1 MDAVNLIER
10 CRAGEAEA
18 VRDFVQQYENRV
30 YYLALSMLHNT
41 EDAGEATQDALL
53 AAIEG
58 LDTFRRDAAISTWLY
73 SITANICHKRIRRQ
87 QAKGR
92 LIQAIRSIFSLSDQ
106 RRIQPEE
113 AAIQNETKDFL
124 LQAIQRLEDKH
135 RQVII
140 LYYYHDCSIA
150 EIARILSIPEGTVSS
165 RLFTA
170 REYLR
175 SKLYDQHH
183 RLEE

>member
-1 MDAVNLIER
+1 MKAANLIQR
-10 CRAGEAEA
+10 CREGEAEA

-30 YYLALSMLHNT
+30 YYLALSMLHNA
-41 EDAGEATQDALL
+41 EDAGEAAQDALL

-58 LDTFRRDAAISTWLY
+58 LDTFRGEAAISTWLY
-73 SITANICHKRIRRQ
+73 SITVNICHKRIRRQ
-87 QAKGR
+87 RSIGR
-92 LIQAIRSIFSLSDQ
+92 LIQAILSIFSLSDQ
-106 RRIQPEE
+106 RRAQPEE
-113 AAIQNETKDFL
+113 AAIQNETKDAL
-124 LQAIQRLEDKH
+124 LQAVHCLEDRH
-135 RQVII
+135 RQVIL
-140 LYYYHDCSIA
+140 LYYYADCSIT
-150 EIARILSIPEGTVSS
+150 EIAGILNIPEGTVSS

>member
-1 MDAVNLIER
+1 MKAVDLIQR

-30 YYLALSMLHNT
+30 YYLALSMLHNP

-58 LDTFRRDAAISTWLY
+58 LDTFRGEAAISTWLY

-87 QAKGR
+87 QLKR
-92 LIQAIRSIFSLSDQ
+92 RFIQALHAIFSLNDPS
-106 RRIQPEE
+106 RIPPEE

-124 LQAIQRLEDKH
+124 LQAIRRLEDRH

-170 REYLR
+170 REHLR
-175 SKLYDQHH
+175 SKLYDQRH

>member
-1 MDAVNLIER
+1 MDVVNLIQR

-18 VRDFVQQYENRV
+18 VRDFVQQYESRV
-30 YYLALSMLHNT
+30 YYLALSMLHNA

-58 LDTFRRDAAISTWLY
+58 LDTFRGDASLSTWLY
-73 SITANICHKRIRRQ
+73 SITVNICHKRIRRQ
-87 QAKGR
+87 QSKGR
-92 LIQAIRSIFSLSDQ
+92 LIQAILSIFSLSDQ

-113 AAIQNETKDFL
+113 AAIQNETKDAL
-124 LQAIQRLEDKH
+124 LQAVHCLEDKH

-150 EIARILSIPEGTVSS
+150 EIARILNIPEGTVSS

-170 REYLR
+170 REFLR
-175 SKLYDQHH
+175 SKLHDQHNPL
-183 RLEE
+183 RE